1 METATASPSA
11 VPRLRRTLTL
21 WDLIFYG
28 IVLIQPIAPVPLYG
42 VAQKLSDGHFVTIIL
57 IALFAM
63 LITAVSYGR
72 MGALYPTAGSAY
84 TYVGKGLNPHLGFL
98 AGWAMILDYLL
109 QPLINTVWI
118 ATALHERYVHQVPF
132 WTWAFIIA
140 GIMTVLNLI
149 GIKASANANKVL
161 LGVMTVV
168 VAAFVVL
175 ALKFL
180 YGGQGWAGLFSLQPL
195 YNPSTFDSHRI
206 LTATSFAALTYIGF
220 DGVTTLAED
229 VENPKRNVLLAV
241 VLTCIFAGTC
251 SAFEAYLGARIWPDW
266 RTFPNLETAYMDICS
281 RVGGQILFNAMG
293 FILIVAAFGSG
304 LTGTLGAARLL
315 FGMGRDG
322 VLPKKFFGQLKPGTS
337 TPSNNILLIGGLAFA
352 GAVMLYHIGN
362 AYEHAGELLN
372 FGAFLAFMGVNA
384 ACFWQFSV
392 ADKPAYIRRSA
403 FLLVALAAYVVILT
417 VNFALLFH
425 WLRLD
430 RLYKTLAASP
440 LLEIHRFAVIG
451 GIALGIAIIVIA
463 IQTCGFSWK
472 AFVNTIFPFLGF
484 GFCAVIWCNL
494 NTIAQTVGGIWFA
507 IGILY
512 VGYKTNWFRSAPV
525 MIDFSDQ

>member
-1 METATASPSA
+1 METSTSPAAA

-72 MGALYPTAGSAY
+72 MGTLYPTAGSAY

-118 ATALHERYVHQVPF
+118 STALHERYVHQVPYVV
-132 WTWAFIIA
+132 WALLIA
-140 GIMTVLNLI
+140 GVMTVLNLI
-149 GIKASANANKVL
+149 GVKASAKANKVL
-161 LGVMTVV
+161 LAVMTVV
-168 VAAFVVL
+168 VAAFIVL
-175 ALKFL
+175 ALKYL
-180 YGGQGWAGLFSLQPL
+180 YGGQGWAGLFSLQPI
-195 YNPSTFDSHRI
+195 YDPKTFNAHRI
-206 LTATSFAALTYIGF
+206 LMATSFGALTYIGF

-241 VLTCIFAGTC
+241 VLTCIFAGVC
-251 SAFEAYLGARIWPDW
+251 SGVEAYLGSRVWPNW

-281 RVGGQILFNAMG
+281 RVGGVVLFNAMG
-293 FILIVAAFGSG
+293 VILIVAAFGSG

-322 VLPKKFFGQLKPGTS
+322 VLPKKFFAHLKPGSS
-337 TPSNNILLIGGLAFA
+337 TPTYNILLIGGLAFA
-352 GAVMLYHIGN
+352 GAELLYHIGN

-372 FGAFLAFMGVNA
+372 FGAFLAFMGVNFA
-384 ACFWQFSV
+384 TFWQFTV
-392 ADKPAYIRRSA
+392 IAKKNGAERR
-403 FLLVALAAYVVILT
+403 LVRD
-417 VNFALLFH
+417 ALL
-425 WLRLD
+425 
-430 RLYKTLAASP
+430 P
-440 LLEIHRFAVIG
+440 LI
-451 GIALGIAIIVIA
+451 
-463 IQTCGFSWK
+463 
-472 AFVNTIFPFLGF
+472 GF
-484 GFCAVIWCNL
+484 GFCGLIWWNL
-494 NTIAQTVGGIWFA
+494 NSLAKTVGGIWFA
-507 IGILY
+507 VGILY

-525 MIDFSDQ
+525 MIDFSDS

>member
-1 METATASPSA
+1 METSTAAPSA

-118 ATALHERYVHQVPF
+118 STALHERYLPQIPYIA
-132 WTWAFIIA
+132 WAALIA
-140 GIMTVLNLI
+140 GIMTVLNLA
-149 GIKASANANKVL
+149 GVKSSSRANKVL
-161 LGVMTVV
+161 LAVMSVV
-168 VAAFVVL
+168 VIFFVVL
-175 ALKFL
+175 AIRYL
-180 YGGQGWAGLFSLQPL
+180 YRGQGWGGLFSMQPL
-195 YNPSTFDSHRI
+195 YNPKTFNSHKI

-241 VLTCIFAGTC
+241 VLTCVFAGVC
-251 SAFEAYLGARIWPDW
+251 SAVEAYLGARVWPDW
-266 RTFPNLETAYMDICS
+266 RSFPNLETAFMDICS
-281 RVGGQILFNAMG
+281 RVGGLVLFNAMG
-293 FILIVAAFGSG
+293 AILIVAAFGSG

-322 VLPKKFFGQLKPGTS
+322 VLPKKFFGYLKPGSS
-337 TPSNNILLIGGLAFA
+337 TPTYNILLIGGLAFL
-352 GAVMLYHIGN
+352 GAVLLNYIGS

-372 FGAFLAFMGVNA
+372 FGAFLAFMGVNL
-384 ACFWQFSV
+384 ACFWQFTMIAKKTGSQPRLLR
-392 ADKPAYIRRSA
+392 DTILPLIGFA
-403 FLLVALAAYVVILT
+403 F
-417 VNFALLFH
+417 
-425 WLRLD
+425 
-430 RLYKTLAASP
+430 
-440 LLEIHRFAVIG
+440 
-451 GIALGIAIIVIA
+451 
-463 IQTCGFSWK
+463 CG
-472 AFVNTIFPFLGF
+472 L
-484 GFCAVIWCNL
+484 IWWNL
-494 NTIAQTVGGIWFA
+494 NNLAKTVGGIWFA
-507 IGILY
+507 IGLLY

-525 MIDFSDQ
+525 MIDFSDS

>member
-1 METATASPSA
+1 METKTADASASSTA

-118 ATALHERYVHQVPF
+118 STALHERYVHQVPF
-132 WTWAFIIA
+132 EVWAAIII
-140 GIMTVLNLI
+140 GIMTILNLA
-149 GIKASANANKVL
+149 GVKSSSNANKIL
-161 LGVMTVV
+161 LAIMSVV
-168 VAAFVVL
+168 VVFFVAL
-175 ALKFL
+175 AIKFL

-195 YNPSTFDSHRI
+195 YDPKTFNAHKI

-241 VLTCIFAGTC
+241 VLTCIFAGVC
-251 SAFEAYLGARIWPDW
+251 SAFQAYLGARVWPEW
-266 RTFPNLETAYMDICS
+266 RTFPNLETAFMDICR
-281 RVGGQILFNAMG
+281 RVGGPVLFNAMG
-293 FILIVAAFGSG
+293 FTLIVAAFGSG

-322 VLPKKFFGQLKPGTS
+322 VLPKKFFGHLRPGSS
-337 TPSNNILLIGGLAFA
+337 TPTFNILLIGGLAFV
-352 GAVMLYHIGN
+352 GAVLLNYIGS
-362 AYEHAGELLN
+362 AYQHAGELLN
-372 FGAFLAFMGVNA
+372 FGAFLAFMGVNL
-384 ACFWQFSV
+384 ACFWQFG
-392 ADKPAYIRRSA
+392 IRRQQGYERRI
-403 FLLVALAAYVVILT
+403 VQDVILPI
-417 VNFALLFH
+417 VGFLF
-425 WLRLD
+425 
-430 RLYKTLAASP
+430 
-440 LLEIHRFAVIG
+440 
-451 GIALGIAIIVIA
+451 
-463 IQTCGFSWK
+463 CG
-472 AFVNTIFPFLGF
+472 L
-484 GFCAVIWCNL
+484 IWINL
-494 NTIAQTVGGIWFA
+494 NIVAKTVGGIWFLV
-507 IGILY
+507 GIVY

-525 MIDFSDQ
+525 MIDFSES